1 MSTVLNCIANANN
14 LARIASASRFH
25 TLSTWRYNVTLGE
38 QLEVLVVWLS
48 QGGQRATKGLLLLV
62 VLLSCLCGG
71 CASHP
76 WKMQM
81 TIATDANN
89 NSPVLIS
96 VVLPK
101 SQPLFKKLLD
111 MTAKQWFTQREQL
124 LRDHRRELEE
134 TYFEFIPGQ
143 QVPDINRK
151 VSSSVSQGILFVNY
165 QTPGSHR
172 YTFDTNQALKISFAQ
187 QSVNLSQ

>member
-1 MSTVLNCIANANN
+1 LVRQGLYWTSAGRTTV
-14 LARIASASRFH
+14 S
-25 TLSTWRYNVTLGE
+25 
-38 QLEVLVVWLS
+38 
-48 QGGQRATKGLLLLV
+48 GLLL
-62 VLLSCLCGG
+62 VLLCAVLLG
-71 CASHP
+71 CATHP
-76 WKMQM
+76 WRIQM

-101 SQPLFKKLLD
+101 NPTLFKKLLD
-111 MTAKQWFTQREQL
+111 MTAKQWFGQREQL
-124 LRDHRRELEE
+124 LRDHRRDLEE

-143 QVPDINRK
+143 QVPEINRK
-151 VSSSVSQGILFVNY
+151 VASSVSQGILFVNY

-172 YTFDTNQALKISFAQ
+172 YTFDTNQALKIGFAQ

>member
-1 MSTVLNCIANANN
+1 M
-14 LARIASASRFH
+14 LA
-25 TLSTWRYNVTLGE
+25 
-38 QLEVLVVWLS
+38 VWL
-48 QGGQRATKGLLLLV
+48 GQARATDRMLRLLILACC
-62 VLLSCLCGG
+62 LSMG
-71 CASHP
+71 CATRP
-76 WKMQM
+76 WRMQM
-81 TIATDANN
+81 TLATDANN

-111 MTAKQWFTQREQL
+111 LTAKQWFTQREQL
-124 LRDHRRELEE
+124 LRDHRRDLEE

-143 QVPDINRK
+143 QVPEINRK
-151 VSSSVSQGILFVNY
+151 VASSVSQGILFVNY

-172 YTFDTNQALKISFAQ
+172 YTFDVNQVLKISFAQ

>member
-1 MSTVLNCIANANN
+1 ML
-14 LARIASASRFH
+14 
-25 TLSTWRYNVTLGE
+25 LSL
-38 QLEVLVVWLS
+38 
-48 QGGQRATKGLLLLV
+48 
-62 VLLSCLCGG
+62 VLLA

-76 WKMQM
+76 WRLQM

-101 SQPLFKKLLD
+101 NPTLFKKLLD
-111 MTAKQWFTQREQL
+111 MTAKQWFSQREQL
-124 LRDHRRELEE
+124 LRDHRRDLEE
-134 TYFEFIPGQ
+134 TYCEFIPAQ
-143 QVPDINRK
+143 QVPEINRK
-151 VSSSVSQGILFVNY
+151 VSSSVSQGILFVTY

-172 YTFDTNQALKISFAQ
+172 YTFDTNQALKIGFAQ